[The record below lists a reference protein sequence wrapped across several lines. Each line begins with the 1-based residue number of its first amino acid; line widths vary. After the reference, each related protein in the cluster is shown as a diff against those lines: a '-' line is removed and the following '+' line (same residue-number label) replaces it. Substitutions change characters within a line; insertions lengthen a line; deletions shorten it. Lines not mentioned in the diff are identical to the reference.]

1 MTNPLP
7 KMFEQV
13 ATYRHAWDEHAPHN
27 GQATHP
33 RYAPQDVSTM
43 FFMHPGESLEQ
54 VRQTVEP
61 SIRNYFGSVLGMMTS
76 GTAKQEDMESYRYTA
91 EIRKNLERI
100 TFEQVVDSM
109 AVFGS
114 AQACADRIRHL
125 HTRLNM
131 NEMICWFNPGGM
143 VPHEQVKAAMS
154 RFADEVMPEVKDL

>member
-1 MTNPLP
+1 
-7 KMFEQV
+7 
-13 ATYRHAWDEHAPHN
+13 
-27 GQATHP
+27 
-33 RYAPQDVSTM
+33 M

-154 RFADEVMPEVKDL
+154 RFAAEVMPEVKDL